1 MRLSLLFILVI
12 IKALNKSRD
21 LFSSFVG
28 FLLSM
33 DRSPQ
38 PWAPGMDTFK
48 RRIYDDHLACK
59 RMTPK
64 KI

>member
-1 MRLSLLFILVI
+1 MNSPCEVVSFIYIYLVI

-33 DRSPQ
+33 DRSP
-38 PWAPGMDTFK
+38 
-48 RRIYDDHLACK
+48 
-59 RMTPK
+59 
-64 KI
+64 